1 MSYAND
7 FPPFWPGNEL
17 IIGSSLG
24 VPTRKRADAEIGSA
38 TPLGKGKEKKGKKG
52 AKGKPETEK
61 GTEDPELSQGTK
73 KRKTSTASKQLPTLK
88 EFKEVA
94 SIATRGRSLS
104 KEVSHSSMPKIKVK
118 TKVEISKSQTFV
130 SSLKG
135 ISSIVVYS
143 LAQGSLGSFT
153 MIPCSPEGLFR
164 QTCSKWKIDVDPI

>member
-17 IIGSSLG
+17 VIGSSLG
-24 VPTRKRADAEIGSA
+24 VPTRKRVVEEIGSA

-73 KRKTSTASKQLPTLK
+73 KRKTSIASKRLPTPK

-94 SIATRGRSLS
+94 SVATRGRSLS
-104 KEVSHSSMPKIKVK
+104 KEVSHPPMPKIRVK
-118 TKVEISKSQTFV
+118 TKVETSKSQTFV

-135 ISSIVVYS
+135 ISSIVVSS

-164 QTCSKWKIDVDPI
+164 